1 MNWVI
6 YSKTT
11 DAPIWKSD
19 NRSDLEV
26 IMAHMKIALGDK
38 FYIDK
43 IRKTEYSSD
52 HDKIELR

>member
-1 MNWVI
+1 MSWVI
-6 YSKTT
+6 YSKET

-26 IMAHMKIALGDK
+26 IMANLKIALGDK

-43 IRKTEYSSD
+43 K
-52 HDKIELR
+52 DKAHY